1 MDYMESTQ
9 KTHSLLV
16 EKYRPNNL
24 ENYVGNENIKKSIS
38 KYLEQN
44 DIQNLIF
51 YGPAGTGKT
60 TLAKLI
66 VNNLDCESI
75 YINASDERGIET
87 IRDKVQS
94 FASVASF
101 KPLKVVILDEADF
114 LTIQAQ
120 ASLRNIIETFSR
132 TTRFI
137 MTCNFVERI
146 IDPLQSRCQ
155 VLKIVPPTKKDVAKH
170 LNWICNEESITHEIN
185 DLVPLVNQYYPDLRK
200 CINTIQLSTQDGM
213 LNLDQSVLV
222 SSNYIDKVIDEL
234 KGKSNFK
241 TIRQIIADAN
251 VSDYEELFKTL
262 YERSS
267 EYLPGKEGTVAILVN
282 DHQYKANFRI
292 DKEINTMS
300 LISNFIGRWVKE
312 YRNWKQRIFIS
323 TCYKFRYFT

>member
-1 MDYMESTQ
+1 MENLD
-9 KTHSLLV
+9 HSLLV
-16 EKYRPNNL
+16 EKYRPTKL

-38 KYLEQN
+38 KYLDQN

-66 VNNLDCESI
+66 IKNLDCDHI

-87 IRDKVQS
+87 IRDKVS
-94 FASVASF
+94 GFASVASF
-101 KPLKVVILDEADF
+101 KSLKVVILDEADF

-155 VLKIVPPTKKDVAKH
+155 VLKIVPPTKKDVSKH
-170 LNWICNEESITHEIN
+170 LNWICKEESIKHDIN

-200 CINTIQLSTQDGM
+200 CINTIQLSTQDNI
-213 LNLDQSVLV
+213 LKLDKSILV
-222 SSNYIDKVIDEL
+222 SSNYIDKVIDKL
-234 KGKSNFK
+234 KQDKDTFK
-241 TIRQIIADAN
+241 EIRQIIADAN
-251 VSDYEELFKTL
+251 VDDFDELFRAL
-262 YERSS
+262 YERAS
-267 EYLPGKEGTVAILVN
+267 EYVFAKEGTIATLIN

-292 DKEINTMS
+292 DKEINVMS
-300 LISNFIGRWVKE
+300 LINNIINNK
-312 YRNWKQRIFIS
+312 
-323 TCYKFRYFT
+323 

>member
-1 MDYMESTQ
+1 MANSEN
-9 KTHSLLV
+9 SLLV
-16 EKYRPNNL
+16 EKYRPIKL
-24 ENYVGNENIKKSIS
+24 ENYVGNKNIKKSIS
-38 KYLEQN
+38 SYLEQN

-51 YGPAGTGKT
+51 YGSAGTGKT

-66 VNNLDCESI
+66 VKNLDCDHI

-87 IRDKVQS
+87 IRDKVS
-94 FASVASF
+94 GFASVASF
-101 KPLKVVILDEADF
+101 KSLKVVILDEADF

-170 LNWICNEESITHEIN
+170 LNWICKEESIKHDIN

-200 CINTIQLSTQDGM
+200 CINTIQLSTQDNI
-213 LNLDQSVLV
+213 LKLDKSILV
-222 SSNYIDKVIDEL
+222 SSNYIDQVIDKL
-234 KGKSNFK
+234 KQDKDTFK
-241 TIRQIIADAN
+241 EIRQIIADAN
-251 VSDYEELFKTL
+251 VDDFDELFRAL
-262 YERSS
+262 YERAS
-267 EYLPGKEGTVAILVN
+267 EYVFAKEGTIATLIN

-292 DKEINTMS
+292 DKEINVMS
-300 LISNFIGRWVKE
+300 LINNIINNK
-312 YRNWKQRIFIS
+312 
-323 TCYKFRYFT
+323 

>member
-1 MDYMESTQ
+1 MANSEN
-9 KTHSLLV
+9 SLLV
-16 EKYRPNNL
+16 EKYRPTKL
-24 ENYVGNENIKKSIS
+24 ENYVGNNSIKTKIS

-66 VNNLDCESI
+66 VKNLDCDHL

-87 IRDKVQS
+87 IRDKVS
-94 FASVASF
+94 GFASVASF
-101 KPLKVVILDEADF
+101 KPIKVVILDEADF

-137 MTCNFVERI
+137 LTCNYVERI

-155 VLKIVPPTKKDVAKH
+155 VLKVVPPNKKEAAYH
-170 LNWICNEESITHEIN
+170 LSWIMDKEGIAFEMDDLGSIVLQH
-185 DLVPLVNQYYPDLRK
+185 YPDLRK
-200 CINTIQLSTQDGM
+200 CINTIQANTIDNQLK
-213 LNLDQSVLV
+213 LDKSVLV
-222 SSNYIDKVIDEL
+222 SSNYIDKVIDNL
-234 KGKSNFK
+234 KSKPNFK
-241 TIRQIIADAN
+241 NIRQIIADAN
-251 VSDYEELFKTL
+251 VDDFDELFRAL
-262 YERSS
+262 FDRAS
-267 EYLPGKEGTVAILVN
+267 EYASGKEGTITVLIN

-300 LISNFIGRWVKE
+300 LINNIINNK
-312 YRNWKQRIFIS
+312 
-323 TCYKFRYFT
+323 

>member
-1 MDYMESTQ
+1 MANTEN
-9 KTHSLLV
+9 SLLV
-16 EKYRPNNL
+16 EKYRPKTLN
-24 ENYVGNENIKKSIS
+24 NYVGNENIKKSIS
-38 KYLEQN
+38 AYLNQN
-44 DIQNLIF
+44 DIQNFIF

-60 TLAKLI
+60 TLAKII
-66 VNNLDCESI
+66 VNSLDCDHL

-87 IRDKVQS
+87 IRDKVSS

-170 LNWICNEESITHEIN
+170 LNWICNEELITHKIN

-200 CINTIQLSTQDGM
+200 CINTIQLSTQDKT
-213 LNLDQSVLV
+213 LKLDQSILV
-222 SSNYIDKVIDEL
+222 SSNYIDKVITEL
-234 KGKSNFK
+234 SKGNKVSSFN

-251 VSDYEELFKTL
+251 TDDFDELFRAL
-262 YERSS
+262 YDRSS
-267 EYLPGKEGTVAILVN
+267 EYYKDKEGTAVLTIN
-282 DHQYKANFRI
+282 EHQYKANFRI
-292 DKEINTMS
+292 DKEINIMS
-300 LISNFIGRWVKE
+300 LIQTLIK
-312 YRNWKQRIFIS
+312 
-323 TCYKFRYFT
+323 YK

>member
-1 MDYMESTQ
+1 MKE
-9 KTHSLLV
+9 HSLLV
-16 EKYRPNNL
+16 EKFRPTTL
-24 ENYVGNENIKKSIS
+24 DKYVGNEHIKKSIS

-51 YGPAGTGKT
+51 YGPSGTGKT
-60 TLAKLI
+60 TLAKLC
-66 VNNLDCESI
+66 VQNLDCDHL

-87 IRDKVQS
+87 IRDKVQG

-170 LNWICNEESITHEIN
+170 LNWILQQESIEHDIN

-200 CINTIQLSTQDGM
+200 CINTIQLSTQDNT
-213 LNLDQSVLV
+213 LKLDHSILV
-222 SSNYIDKVIDEL
+222 SSNYIDKVITEL
-234 KGKSNFK
+234 SKGNKVSSFNN
-241 TIRQIIADAN
+241 IRQIIADAN
-251 VSDYEELFKTL
+251 VDDFDELFRAL
-262 YERSS
+262 YDRSS
-267 EYLPGKEGTVAILVN
+267 EYYKDKEGTAVLAIN
-282 DHQYKANFRI
+282 EHQYKANFRI
-292 DKEINTMS
+292 DKEINIMS
-300 LISNFIGRWVKE
+300 LIQTLIK
-312 YRNWKQRIFIS
+312 
-323 TCYKFRYFT
+323 YK

>member
-1 MDYMESTQ
+1 MASTEN
-9 KTHSLLV
+9 SLLV
-16 EKYRPNNL
+16 EKYRPSKL

-38 KYLEQN
+38 KYLDQN

-60 TLAKLI
+60 TLAKLCI
-66 VNNLDCESI
+66 QNLDCDHL

-87 IRDKVQS
+87 IRDKVQG

-170 LNWICNEESITHEIN
+170 LNWILQQESIEHDIN

-200 CINTIQLSTQDGM
+200 CINTIQLSTQDNT
-213 LNLDQSVLV
+213 LKLDHSILV
-222 SSNYIDKVIDEL
+222 SSNYIDKVINEL
-234 KGKSNFK
+234 SKGNKVSSFN

-251 VSDYEELFKTL
+251 VDDFDELFRAL
-262 YERSS
+262 YDRSS
-267 EYLPGKEGTVAILVN
+267 EYYKDKEGTAVLTIN
-282 DHQYKANFRI
+282 EHQYKANFRI
-292 DKEINTMS
+292 DKEINIMS
-300 LISNFIGRWVKE
+300 LIQTLIK
-312 YRNWKQRIFIS
+312 
-323 TCYKFRYFT
+323 YK

>member
-1 MDYMESTQ
+1 MENTD
-9 KTHSLLV
+9 HSLLV
-16 EKYRPNNL
+16 EKYRPNIL
-24 ENYVGNENIKKSIS
+24 DNYVGNKNIKSVIS

-44 DIQNLIF
+44 DIQNFIF

-66 VNNLDCESI
+66 VNNLECDYV
-75 YINASDERGIET
+75 YITASDERGIET
-87 IRDKVQS
+87 IRDKVSS

-137 MTCNFVERI
+137 LTCNYVERI

-155 VLKIVPPTKKDVAKH
+155 VLKVVPPTKKITALH
-170 LNWICNEESITHEIN
+170 LLKILNQENIRHTDEDIISI
-185 DLVPLVNQYYPDLRK
+185 VNQFYPDLRK
-200 CINTIQLSTQDGM
+200 CINAIQANTVNSQLK
-213 LNLDQSVLV
+213 LDESVLF
-222 SSNYIDKVIDEL
+222 SSNYVNEVISELGKDKP
-234 KGKSNFK
+234 NFK
-241 TIRQIIADAN
+241 NIRQIIANAN
-251 VSDYEELFKTL
+251 TDDYEELFKEL
-262 YERSS
+262 FDSAS
-267 EYLPGKEGTVAILVN
+267 EYLPGKEGTVASLVN

-300 LISNFIGRWVKE
+300 LINNLILQK
-312 YRNWKQRIFIS
+312 
-323 TCYKFRYFT
+323 

>member
-1 MDYMESTQ
+1 MANTE
-9 KTHSLLV
+9 HSLLV
-16 EKYRPNNL
+16 EKYRPIKL

-38 KYLEQN
+38 KYLDQN

-66 VNNLDCESI
+66 TKNLDCDSL

-87 IRDKVQS
+87 IRDKVS
-94 FASVASF
+94 GFASVASF

-137 MTCNFVERI
+137 LTCNYVERI
-146 IDPLQSRCQ
+146 IDPLQSRCH
-155 VLKIVPPTKKDVAKH
+155 VLKIVPPSKKEVAVH
-170 LNWICNEESITHEIN
+170 LSWILDEEKIVYEVN
-185 DLVPLVNQYYPDLRK
+185 DLGSIVNQYYPDLRK
-200 CINTIQLSTQDGM
+200 CINTIQLNSKDSYLT
-213 LNLDQSVLV
+213 LDKSVLV

-234 KGKSNFK
+234 KKDKPNFK
-241 TIRQIIADAN
+241 NIRQTIVNAN
-251 VSDYEELFKTL
+251 VDDFEELFRSL
-262 YERSS
+262 YDRAS
-267 EYLPGKEGTVAILVN
+267 EYVFAKEGTIATLIN

-292 DKEINTMS
+292 DKEINIMS
-300 LISNFIGRWVKE
+300 LINNIINNK
-312 YRNWKQRIFIS
+312 
-323 TCYKFRYFT
+323 

>member
-1 MDYMESTQ
+1 MENTQ
-9 KTHSLLV
+9 NSLLV
-16 EKYRPNNL
+16 EKFRPSKL

-38 KYLEQN
+38 KYLDQN

-60 TLAKLI
+60 TLAKII
-66 VNNLDCESI
+66 VKNLDCDHL

-170 LNWICNEESITHEIN
+170 LAWILGEESISFEIS

-200 CINTIQLSTQDGM
+200 CINTIQLSTVDGGANDLY
-213 LNLDQSVLV
+213 LNLDQSILV
-222 SSNYIDKVIDEL
+222 SSNYIDKVITAL
-234 KGKSNFK
+234 SNKSKFND
-241 TIRQIIADAN
+241 IRQIIADAN
-251 VSDYEELFKTL
+251 VDDFDELFRAL
-262 YERSS
+262 YEKAS
-267 EYLPGKEGTVAILVN
+267 EYLPGKEGTVAILIN
-282 DHQYKANFRI
+282 EHQYKANFRI

-300 LISNFIGRWVKE
+300 LIQNLINNK
-312 YRNWKQRIFIS
+312 
-323 TCYKFRYFT
+323 

>member
-1 MDYMESTQ
+1 MASLDN
-9 KTHSLLV
+9 SLLV
-16 EKYRPNNL
+16 EKYRPSKL
-24 ENYVGNENIKKSIS
+24 ENYVGNETIKKSIS

-60 TLAKLI
+60 TLAKI
-66 VNNLDCESI
+66 IIKNLDCDHL

-87 IRDKVQS
+87 IRDKVQG

-155 VLKIVPPTKKDVAKH
+155 VLKIIPPTKKDVAKH
-170 LNWICNEESITHEIN
+170 LNWILQQESIEHDIN

-200 CINTIQLSTQDGM
+200 CINTIQLST
-213 LNLDQSVLV
+213 LDNILKLDKSILV
-222 SSNYIDKVIDEL
+222 SSNYIDKVINALSEGSKHNKIDCY
-234 KGKSNFK
+234 ND
-241 TIRQIIADAN
+241 IRQIIADAN
-251 VSDYEELFKTL
+251 VDDFDELFKSL
-262 YERSS
+262 YERASK
-267 EYLPGKEGTVAILVN
+267 YLPNKEGTVAILIN
-282 DHQYKANFRI
+282 EHQYKANFRI
-292 DKEINTMS
+292 DKEINIMS
-300 LISNFIGRWVKE
+300 LIQQILNNK
-312 YRNWKQRIFIS
+312 
-323 TCYKFRYFT
+323 

>member
-1 MDYMESTQ
+1 MANTDN
-9 KTHSLLV
+9 SLLV
-16 EKYRPNNL
+16 EKYRPSTL

-60 TLAKLI
+60 TLAKLC
-66 VNNLDCESI
+66 VKNLDCDSL

-87 IRDKVQS
+87 IRDKVQG

-120 ASLRNIIETFSR
+120 ASLRNVIETFSR

-146 IDPLQSRCQ
+146 IDPLQSRCH
-155 VLKIVPPTKKDVAKH
+155 VLKIVPPSKQDVARH
-170 LNWICNEESITHEIN
+170 LAWVLGEEKIRFEMQ

-200 CINTIQLSTQDGM
+200 CINTIQLSTIDN
-213 LNLDQSVLV
+213 NLHLDKSILV
-222 SSNYIDKVIDEL
+222 SSNYIDKVIKTLSGTFPKD
-234 KGKSNFK
+234 KPGKQFK
-241 TIRQIIADAN
+241 EIRQIIADAN
-251 VSDYEELFKTL
+251 VDDFDELFRALHDK
-262 YERSS
+262 SS
-267 EYLPGKEGTVAILVN
+267 EYLPNKEGTAAILVN
-282 DHQYKANFRI
+282 EHQYKANFRI
-292 DKEINTMS
+292 DKEINVMS
-300 LISNFIGRWVKE
+300 LIQNLINNK
-312 YRNWKQRIFIS
+312 
-323 TCYKFRYFT
+323 

>member
-1 MDYMESTQ
+1 MANTE
-9 KTHSLLV
+9 HSLLV
-16 EKYRPNNL
+16 EKYRPKTLN
-24 ENYVGNENIKKSIS
+24 NYVGNENIKKSIS
-38 KYLEQN
+38 AYLNQN
-44 DIQNLIF
+44 DIQNFIF

-60 TLAKLI
+60 TLAKII
-66 VNNLDCESI
+66 VNSLDCDHL

-87 IRDKVQS
+87 IRDKVSS

-170 LNWICNEESITHEIN
+170 LNWILQQEHIEHDIN

-200 CINTIQLSTQDGM
+200 CINTIQLSTVDGGAND
-213 LNLDQSVLV
+213 LYLRLDQSILV
-222 SSNYIDKVIDEL
+222 SSNYIDKVINALSEGSKFNKVDCY
-234 KGKSNFK
+234 ND
-241 TIRQIIADAN
+241 IRQIIADAN
-251 VSDYEELFKTL
+251 VDDFDELFRAL

-267 EYLPGKEGTVAILVN
+267 EYLQDKEGTAAILIN
-282 DHQYKANFRI
+282 EHQYKANFRI

-300 LISNFIGRWVKE
+300 LIQNLINNK
-312 YRNWKQRIFIS
+312 
-323 TCYKFRYFT
+323 

>member
-1 MDYMESTQ
+1 MANTEN
-9 KTHSLLV
+9 SLLV
-16 EKYRPNNL
+16 EKYRPTKL
-24 ENYVGNENIKKSIS
+24 ENYVGNENIKKSIF

-66 VNNLDCESI
+66 VKNLDCDYI

-87 IRDKVQS
+87 IRDKVSS

-101 KPLKVVILDEADF
+101 KPIKVVILDEADF

-137 MTCNFVERI
+137 LTCNYIERI

-185 DLVPLVNQYYPDLRK
+185 ELVPLVNQYYPDLRK
-200 CINTIQLSTQDGM
+200 CINTIQLSTQDNI
-213 LNLDQSVLV
+213 LKLDQSVLV

-234 KGKSNFK
+234 KDKVNFK
-241 TIRQIIADAN
+241 NIRQIIADAN
-251 VSDYEELFKTL
+251 VDDYEELFRTL
-262 YERSS
+262 YERAS

-292 DKEINTMS
+292 DKEINAMS
-300 LISNFIGRWVKE
+300 LISNIINNK
-312 YRNWKQRIFIS
+312 
-323 TCYKFRYFT
+323 